1 MSFCGSPGYQTV
13 TFRKKRIKSVQG
25 RDGKAFPDK
34 RQHERRIK
42 FIREGDVVR
51 TAGWLKGELNLFA
64 DW

>member
-25 RDGKAFPDK
+25 WDGKTFPDK

-42 FIREGDVVR
+42 FIRER
-51 TAGWLKGELNLFA
+51 KTLLERWAGSRES
-64 DW
+64 